1 MQNLRKGFST
11 IEVIMVVI
19 IILAVLIGFGG
30 YIKRS
35 LAGRWK
41 TAGDALG
48 QGRQY
53 DPRGFGMVGEH
64 GGTLDC
70 FFDQSTG
77 HWINEDC
84 YQANHCDCTLIS
96 GTGAPLQPYYNN
108 QCVACKQ
115 QCWDDARCG

>member
-1 MQNLRKGFST
+1 MRSSQKGFST
-11 IEVIMVVI
+11 IEIVMVFT

-41 TAGDALG
+41 NTGDALG

-53 DPRGFGMVGEH
+53 DPRGFGVAGEH

-70 FFDQSTG
+70 FFDRSTG
-77 HWINEDC
+77 HWVVEQC
-84 YQANHCDCTLIS
+84 YQANNCDCTLIT
-96 GTGAPLQPYYNN
+96 GTGVELPEYATE
-108 QCVACKQ
+108 CVACKQ
-115 QCWDDARCG
+115 RCWNDAQCN

>member
-1 MQNLRKGFST
+1 MRSPQKGFST
-11 IEVIMVVI
+11 IEIVMVFT

-35 LAGRWK
+35 FFGRWK
-41 TAGDALG
+41 SAGDALG

-53 DPRGFGMVGEH
+53 DPRGFGVAGEH

-77 HWINEDC
+77 HWVMEQC
-84 YQANHCDCTLIS
+84 YQTRNCDCTLIT
-96 GTGAPLQPYYNN
+96 GTGIPLPEYAER
-108 QCVACKQ
+108 CVACKQ
-115 QCWDDARCG
+115 NCWNDAQCS

>member
-1 MQNLRKGFST
+1 MHSSQKGFST
-11 IEVIMVVI
+11 IEIIVVFT

-41 TAGDALG
+41 STGDALG

-53 DPRGFGMVGEH
+53 DPRGFGVAGEH

-70 FFDQSTG
+70 FFDKSTG
-77 HWINEDC
+77 HWVVEQC
-84 YQANHCDCTLIS
+84 YQTNNCDCTLIT
-96 GTGAPLQPYYNN
+96 GTGIPLPEYAAR
-108 QCVACKQ
+108 CVACKQ
-115 QCWDDARCG
+115 QCWNDAQCQ